1 MSPNKYNTDVSIK
14 DNSIMTM
21 NQTMSQ
27 PAQKEQ
33 PPTSAN
39 LAAPPSGLAAASAQ
53 VRTLLP
59 RPIINP
65 NRTFFDKLL
74 DFIVGEGPN
83 NR

>member
-1 MSPNKYNTDVSIK
+1 
-14 DNSIMTM
+14 MTM

-33 PPTSAN
+33 PPTSVN
-39 LAAPPSGLAAASAQ
+39 IAAPPSGLAASAQ